1 MSNWAERWKPAAGA
15 RTHLLAAALLWT
27 AVGAGLSGAGIVWC
41 FSARR
46 PWVPL
51 ALGVCVGVLKGIF
64 IIARL
69 AARNARR
76 IIARGDGKCLGGF
89 LSIKTWLLVAAM
101 MGSGMFLRRSG
112 IPRPILGVIYTAV
125 GTALLAGSVSL
136 WKARAATRT
145 ETPCS
150 KTALPRA

>member
-1 MSNWAERWKPAAGA
+1 MSSWAERWKPAAGV

-27 AVGAGLSGAGIVWC
+27 AVGAGLSAAGIVWC

-76 IIARGDGKCLGGF
+76 NDRSEMPTAAHTERSSTSAR
-89 LSIKTWLLVAAM
+89 
-101 MGSGMFLRRSG
+101 
-112 IPRPILGVIYTAV
+112 
-125 GTALLAGSVSL
+125 
-136 WKARAATRT
+136 
-145 ETPCS
+145 
-150 KTALPRA
+150 

>member
-46 PWVPL
+46 PWIPL
-51 ALGVCVGVLKGIF
+51 VLGVGIGVLKGIF
-64 IIARL
+64 IIARV

-101 MGSGMFLRRSG
+101 MGSGMVLRRSG
-112 IPRPILGVIYTAV
+112 IPRPVLGVIYAAV
-125 GTALLAGSVSL
+125 GTALLAGSLSL
-136 WKARAATRT
+136 WKARAATRA
-145 ETPCS
+145 ETPGS
-150 KTALPRA
+150 KTEPPRA